1 MLCRLIVVACS
12 LMMTAA
18 AFADGSSGIHVT
30 GRGASEI
37 EPDMAR
43 FTFEIVRQGS
53 DAVAL
58 KREVDGATAAV
69 IALAEKHGV
78 ARGDITAAVIQVRPE
93 YRYVDGRSVLE
104 GVVVSRTVRVELTN
118 LTHYG
123 ALTNGAIAAGVN
135 QINEVDLDV
144 KDREALERA
153 ALERAIDHARTEG
166 QYVARKLGMTLG
178 RALQVTVDGAGGG
191 PILFS
196 AGFMKS
202 RESDSFRPGTL
213 TIERTVAVRFEL
225 VAQPPEMEPCDS

>member
-1 MLCRLIVVACS
+1 MMGRLIAVVCA

-18 AFADGSSGIHVT
+18 ALADSSSGIHVT

-78 ARGDITAAVIQVRPE
+78 ARDDITAAVIQVRPE

-135 QINEVDLDV
+135 QIQGVELDV
-144 KDREALERA
+144 RDRAILERA
-153 ALERAIDHARTEG
+153 ALELAIDRARIEA
-166 QYVARKLGMTLG
+166 QFVAGELDMAVG
-178 RALQVTVDGAGGG
+178 RALQVTVHDTGSSPMPLA
-191 PILFS
+191 
-196 AGFMKS
+196 S
-202 RESDSFRPGTL
+202 RMAMSKEADDFRPGTL
-213 TIERTVAVRFEL
+213 TIERAVDVRFEL
-225 VAQPPEMEPCDS
+225 VAQPPLSAPCES